1 MTLRPSTAP
10 QRVPL
15 PSPPASSLLDG
26 PGPQS
31 DSLRAT
37 SPTVT
42 RFQATAVTHPFLE
55 SSVVSA
61 LVAELVD
68 FAAACRQDYVTC
80 LVAESAS
87 TSVCPPSVGGKC
99 ALGTDV
105 LEDRQED
112 LECFAAAVPHLVSM
126 LLAPE
131 GDHALTPLCRCSTL
145 SSPPLDESVE
155 PSGPCT
161 GMLRRGCCATCAE
174 LRWLTYLLTD
184 LGERPCSSPF
194 LYVDN
199 KAMIALCQEHRLEH
213 RTKYIALRYFLAREL
228 QQRGQLRLAYVACQA
243 NTTDVFTK
251 ALQPCTYV
259 DAVPPPRANIVDGMW
274 LFKVKRP
281 TGSPH
286 VFKVRYLARGFS
298 QHEGVDFLHTFAPT
312 PKMITLRVLLH
323 IAAQPD
329 YELHSLNSSTAFL
342 QGRLHEE
349 IWMRR
354 PPGFTDTFPPGP
366 QWSLRRLVYG
376 LRQSPRD
383 WHDTIRSTLRNL
395 GFRPSSADPS
405 LFVRAGSTPFFIL
418 VYVDDLVF
426 AIAYKE
432 SLAEFSTTQATPL
445 AVDHQLTGPF
455 PDEPFKSNGP
465 YAELVGCLM
474 YVMTCTR
481 LDLAFPFSF
490 LSRFVATGRHCP
502 VHWTAAVRAKY
513 SATTSGM
520 GLLFGGTQLVVLTA
534 DDSSPSSILN
544 RAGILWS
551 LILDS
556 SRQRTAQALYEAIIA
571 RYSSLATAALGHLL
585 LQYMFPELSAFAIV
599 EDLVSHLEGAAGTGG
614 GGGAGAGDPTEARG
628 AGAVG
633 AGAGGTGVGCAG
645 AGGAGAVDRGAGGA
659 GGTVRPR
666 TYFFPLLQQ
675 VLGVLPSTD
684 LTPPLL
690 CPPPDHSQPPLPP
703 ASLKPAPSP

>member
-251 ALQPCTYV
+251 ALQPC
-259 DAVPPPRANIVDGMW
+259 
-274 LFKVKRP
+274 
-281 TGSPH
+281 
-286 VFKVRYLARGFS
+286 
-298 QHEGVDFLHTFAPT
+298 
-312 PKMITLRVLLH
+312 
-323 IAAQPD
+323 
-329 YELHSLNSSTAFL
+329 
-342 QGRLHEE
+342 
-349 IWMRR
+349 
-354 PPGFTDTFPPGP
+354 
-366 QWSLRRLVYG
+366 
-376 LRQSPRD
+376 
-383 WHDTIRSTLRNL
+383 
-395 GFRPSSADPS
+395 
-405 LFVRAGSTPFFIL
+405 
-418 VYVDDLVF
+418 
-426 AIAYKE
+426 
-432 SLAEFSTTQATPL
+432 
-445 AVDHQLTGPF
+445 DHQRF
-455 PDEPFKSNGP
+455 
-465 YAELVGCLM
+465 
-474 YVMTCTR
+474 CTI
-481 LDLAFPFSF
+481 L
-490 LSRFVATGRHCP
+490 
-502 VHWTAAVRAKY
+502 
-513 SATTSGM
+513 
-520 GLLFGGTQLVVLTA
+520 GL
-534 DDSSPSSILN
+534 
-544 RAGILWS
+544 
-551 LILDS
+551 
-556 SRQRTAQALYEAIIA
+556 ALYEAIIA

>member
-1 MTLRPSTAP
+1 MSPNSRSASPVRIARAGRRVSRPIPLPVPGTHSMTLRPSTAP

-145 SSPPLDESVE
+145 SLCRAWGSRLEDGLELSSLVTRTLPGS
-155 PSGPCT
+155 
-161 GMLRRGCCATCAE
+161 CCEAKIYAGAMAAQE

-251 ALQPCTYV
+251 ALQPCDHQPCFAFLVTCDLLFPTCTHLLPSSFILFLILTMAAPPLVSARDESALGFDVLEDKQFELEFLAATSPSLCAMLLFLEGDPDALDILTPHTYRTYV

-432 SLAEFSTTQATPL
+432 SLAEVMF
-445 AVDHQLTGPF
+445 
-455 PDEPFKSNGP
+455 
-465 YAELVGCLM
+465 ELQKRQ
-474 YVMTCTR
+474 TCT
-481 LDLAFPFSF
+481 DLGE
-490 LSRFVATGRHCP
+490 LQCYLGLRITRDR
-502 VHWTAAVRAKY
+502 AAR
-513 SATTSGM
+513 TIT
-520 GLLFGGTQLVVLTA
+520 LTQSHMLQ
-534 DDSSPSSILN
+534 
-544 RAGILWS
+544 
-551 LILDS
+551 LIL
-556 SRQRTAQALYEAIIA
+556 QWF
-571 RYSSLATAALGHLL
+571 G
-585 LQYMFPELSAFAIV
+585 F
-599 EDLVSHLEGAAGTGG
+599 
-614 GGGAGAGDPTEARG
+614 
-628 AGAVG
+628 
-633 AGAGGTGVGCAG
+633 
-645 AGGAGAVDRGAGGA
+645 
-659 GGTVRPR
+659 
-666 TYFFPLLQQ
+666 
-675 VLGVLPSTD
+675 
-684 LTPPLL
+684 
-690 CPPPDHSQPPLPP
+690 
-703 ASLKPAPSP
+703 